1 MIQQPLSGRNTL
13 GACLGS
19 RRHPRSLE
27 KKKEVRVDITL
38 AATFSIVA
46 FPRAAARGT
55 AAINH
60 PFLCFHTYHPPAS

>member
-1 MIQQPLSGRNTL
+1 MSRQQEAPAIPG
-13 GACLGS
+13 
-19 RRHPRSLE
+19 

-60 PFLCFHTYHPPAS
+60 PFLCFHTYHPPPS